1 MYQQRIGSQEA
12 ARSAATGTVARTPAD
27 LDAAIATREAV
38 TAPLYDAA
46 KRKVLTS
53 DDTLGALMDRPSME
67 KVFRRA
73 AELAQEKGD
82 TFQIGKNLPARTVAS
97 PILSASG
104 QPITQNL
111 PAEFAKYPTKSLHY
125 MKMALDD
132 LTRNPE
138 RFGIGANEVQA
149 IQGTRNEFV
158 NWLVDKNKGYGLAR
172 DTYRDLSSEP
182 NRMRVGQYLQG
193 KLDSPL
199 ETVGGQSI
207 PQSERAG
214 MMAQAV
220 KDAPK
225 TIKNAM
231 GRDLFDSLDQV
242 LTPKE
247 VQTVQ
252 GVVKDLARAEATRK
266 LGAGTSMSMT
276 DTIPGDVGAHIP
288 NLLYRPTMI
297 ANAVLRAMGRNAEDE
312 IGKTA
317 MRQALDPKLYAQA
330 IRGTIP
336 YAMAK
341 QSGNVPS
348 RYDLMIQ
355 ELLKRQT
362 PFAAGA
368 ATQAQ

>member
-1 MYQQRIGSQEA
+1 
-12 ARSAATGTVARTPAD
+12 
-27 LDAAIATREAV
+27 
-38 TAPLYDAA
+38 
-46 KRKVLTS
+46 
-53 DDTLGALMDRPSME
+53 
-67 KVFRRA
+67 
-73 AELAQEKGD
+73 
-82 TFQIGKNLPARTVAS
+82 
-97 PILSASG
+97 
-104 QPITQNL
+104 
-111 PAEFAKYPTKSLHY
+111 
-125 MKMALDD
+125 
-132 LTRNPE
+132 
-138 RFGIGANEVQA
+138 
-149 IQGTRNEFV
+149 
-158 NWLVDKNKGYGLAR
+158 
-172 DTYRDLSSEP
+172 
-182 NRMRVGQYLQG
+182 
-193 KLDSPL
+193 
-199 ETVGGQSI
+199 
-207 PQSERAG
+207 
-214 MMAQAV
+214 
-220 KDAPK
+220 
-225 TIKNAM
+225 M

-297 ANAVLRAMGRNAEDE
+297 ANAALRAMGRNAEDE

-355 ELLKRQT
+355 ELLKRQA